1 MNNKINDNTISA
13 RGSCLTTGSA
23 GGRNTIRSSSFT
35 GGSAGSRAFLFCKKK
50 NNYTKLCT
58 FYLCI
63 MVMEKYILCC

>member
-50 NNYTKLCT
+50 TITLS
-58 FYLCI
+58 FALSI
-63 MVMEKYILCC
+63 FVSW